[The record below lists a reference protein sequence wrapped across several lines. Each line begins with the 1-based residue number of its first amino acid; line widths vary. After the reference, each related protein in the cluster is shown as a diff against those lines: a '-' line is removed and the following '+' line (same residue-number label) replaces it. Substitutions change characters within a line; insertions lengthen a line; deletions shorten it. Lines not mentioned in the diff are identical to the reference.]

1 MEDVQ
6 QQMHMLFEMHS
17 RNISA
22 AMSEPFLGK
31 MHKLHE
37 RSKYI

>member
-6 QQMHMLFEMHS
+6 QQMHVLFETHK

-22 AMSEPFLGK
+22 AMSELFLGK
-31 MHKLHE
+31 MYKLHE